1 MKQQYQIVH
10 KKVLTPE
17 ISQISVHAPLVAA
30 KAKAGQFIILRVDA
44 DGERIPLT
52 ISSAD
57 TENGTITVIF
67 QKVGATTMALDQL
80 QEGDCLHD
88 FVGPLGEPT
97 HVEGY
102 GRVAVLGG
110 GLGCAIALPVAKA
123 LHEAGNQVDLI
134 GGFKTKDIVILEEEM
149 GQACTDLH
157 ICTDDGTYGYHGFV
171 TGKLEELIQ
180 SGVKFR
186 PRVRHRPPDD
196 DEVCL
201 QADQAVRDPHHGQH
215 EPHYDRRH
223 RHVRRLPPERGR
235 RDEVRLRGRPRLR
248 RPPGGLRRGDRP
260 ERYVQRF

>member
-1 MKQQYQIVH
+1 M
-10 KKVLTPE
+10 LTPE

-30 KAKAGQFIILRVDA
+30 KAKAGQFIILRVDEN
-44 DGERIPLT
+44 GERIPLT

-57 TENGTITVIF
+57 QENGTITVIF

-97 HVEGY
+97 HGEGY

-149 GQACTDLH
+149 GQDLAAA
-157 ICTDDGTYGYHGFV
+157 
-171 TGKLEELIQ
+171 
-180 SGVKFR
+180 
-186 PRVRHRPPDD
+186 
-196 DEVCL
+196 
-201 QADQAVRDPHHGQH
+201 ADPADWIARM
-215 EPHYDRRH
+215 RA
-223 RHVRRLPPERGR
+223 
-235 RDEVRLRGRPRLR
+235 RLRARVPADNDNNTAAAVWLR
-248 RPPGGLRRGDRP
+248 
-260 ERYVQRF
+260 QK